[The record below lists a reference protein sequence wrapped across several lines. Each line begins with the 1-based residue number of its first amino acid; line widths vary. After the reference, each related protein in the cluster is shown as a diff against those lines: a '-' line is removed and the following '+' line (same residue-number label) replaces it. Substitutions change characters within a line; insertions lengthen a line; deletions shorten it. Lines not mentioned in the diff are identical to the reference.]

1 MLKNYRSEDQG
12 NISLSRRLETAVLED
27 LRQRSHGKLAE
38 EWHAVIRARL
48 GGCLPFLD
56 LRRSEEAFLAF
67 FATAEPPP

>member
-12 NISLSRRLETAVLED
+12 NISPSMRLETAVLED

-48 GGCLPFLD
+48 GLSPLPQLATLGGSLLGFICS
-56 LRRSEEAFLAF
+56 RR
-67 FATAEPPP
+67 EPPP